1 VARLVPGWLLRPR
14 AAVRFVTSVSPDSR
28 PDLAAELA
36 TLASSVAGE
45 AAELLMSRRG
55 RVGLVRTKSSPTD
68 VVTEMDRAAED
79 LIRDRLLAARPG
91 DAFLGEEGGQY
102 DSGAAGGS
110 GGSSPLAST
119 AGGSGGSSPLASTAG
134 GSGGS
139 SPLASTVRW
148 VVDPIDG
155 TVNYL
160 YGLPDWG
167 VSIAAEVAGEIVAG
181 AVCLPTRRVLFSAAC
196 GGGAWLETSS
206 PPGRQRLSCN
216 AGVPLAAALVATGF
230 AYGAAQRASQ
240 GRVVAAV
247 LPRVRDIRRSGS
259 AASDLCSVAS
269 GQVDAYY
276 ERGLKYWDLAA
287 GALIA
292 REAGAM
298 TGGLR
303 GEAAGTAMTIA
314 ASPGLFAE
322 LHDLLASLDEDATGG

>member
-1 VARLVPGWLLRPR
+1 MAPAGPQ
-14 AAVRFVTSVSPDSR
+14 AAEPA
-28 PDLAAELA
+28 LAAELA
-36 TLASSVAGE
+36 ALASRVARE

-91 DAFLGEEGGQY
+91 DAVLGEEGGQT
-102 DSGAAGGS
+102 GS
-110 GGSSPLAST
+110 GS
-119 AGGSGGSSPLASTAG
+119 
-134 GSGGS
+134 
-139 SPLASTVRW
+139 VRW

-181 AVCLPTRRVLFSAAC
+181 TVCLPLRHALFTGAR
-196 GGGAWLETSS
+196 GGGAWLES
-206 PPGRQRLSCN
+206 PGQHGRQRLSCN
-216 AGVPLAAALVATGF
+216 SGVPLSAALVATGF
-230 AYGAAQRASQ
+230 AYGAAQRSDQ

-259 AASDLCSVAS
+259 AASDLCSVAA

-303 GEAAGTAMTIA
+303 GQAAGAAMTLA

-322 LHDLLASLDEDATGG
+322 LHDLLASLDDGSQPPS

>member
-1 VARLVPGWLLRPR
+1 MARLVPGWLLRPR

-102 DSGAAGGS
+102 DSGA
-110 GGSSPLAST
+110 
-119 AGGSGGSSPLASTAG
+119 AG

>member
-1 VARLVPGWLLRPR
+1 MPGWLLRPR
-14 AAVRFVTSVSPDSR
+14 ATVTRVTSAVSPASE
-28 PDLAAELA
+28 PTLAAELA
-36 TLASSVAGE
+36 TLASGVAQE

-55 RVGLVRTKSSPTD
+55 KVGLVRTKSSPTD

-79 LIRDRLLAARPG
+79 LIRHRLLAARPG

-102 DSGAAGGS
+102 GS
-110 GGSSPLAST
+110 GT

-139 SPLASTVRW
+139 SSLASTVRW

-167 VSIAAEVAGEIVAG
+167 VSIAAEVGGEIVAG
-181 AVCLPTRRVLFSAAC
+181 AVCLPLRRALFTGVS
-196 GGGAWLETSS
+196 GGGAWLESS
-206 PPGRQRLSCN
+206 WQAGRQRLSCN
-216 AGVPLAAALVATGF
+216 AGVALPAALVATGF
-230 AYGAAQRASQ
+230 AYGSAQRASQ
-240 GRVVAAV
+240 GRVVAAI

-259 AASDLCSVAS
+259 AASDLCSVAA

-287 GALIA
+287 GGLIA
-292 REAGAM
+292 REAGAL

-303 GEAAGTAMTIA
+303 GEAAGAAMTIA
-314 ASPGLFAE
+314 AAPGLFTE
-322 LHDLLASLDEDATGG
+322 LHDLLATLHDESPLAG

>member
-1 VARLVPGWLLRPR
+1 VASAG
-14 AAVRFVTSVSPDSR
+14 SPD
-28 PDLAAELA
+28 PQPVPAAELSA
-36 TLASSVAGE
+36 LASRVAQE

-55 RVGLVRTKSSPTD
+55 RAGAVRTKSSPTD

-91 DAFLGEEGGQY
+91 DAVLGEEGGQT
-102 DSGAAGGS
+102 GS
-110 GGSSPLAST
+110 GS
-119 AGGSGGSSPLASTAG
+119 
-134 GSGGS
+134 
-139 SPLASTVRW
+139 VRW

-167 VSIAAEVAGEIVAG
+167 VSVAAEVAGEIVAG
-181 AVCLPTRRVLFSAAC
+181 AVCLPMRRVLFTGAA
-196 GGGAWLETSS
+196 GGGAWLESS
-206 PPGRQRLSCN
+206 GQPGRQRLSCN
-216 AGVPLAAALVATGF
+216 SEVPLSAALVATGF
-230 AYGAAQRASQ
+230 AYGAAQRSGQ

-247 LPRVRDIRRSGS
+247 LPCVRDIRRSGS
-259 AASDLCSVAS
+259 AAADLCSVAA

-287 GALIA
+287 GDLIA

-303 GEAAGTAMTIA
+303 GLAAGTAMTIA

-322 LHDLLASLDEDATGG
+322 LHDLLASLDDG